1 MEPTRFD
8 MACPIS
14 GRADCSPLRSLSQT
28 RHDRLTQRKTA
39 HLFHSAPHRGNVD
52 ARLSSV
58 ATRHEAVSSS
68 ASQLVSTIHGQKEW
82 EFGGAYRSA
91 FVRWF
96 SQSPSDLLRSCLASV
111 KP

>member
-58 ATRHEAVSSS
+58 ATRREAVSSS
-68 ASQLVSTIHGQKEW
+68 ASQLVPINSWSKEVEISRRLSFRFRAVLTIALG
-82 EFGGAYRSA
+82 
-91 FVRWF
+91 
-96 SQSPSDLLRSCLASV
+96 PLRSGLASV